1 MTAQTFVSYGQNRE
15 DVVLRR
21 ALRDVTAGSY
31 VDVGANDPRLYSLT
45 RGFYDQGWSGIT
57 VEPVPV
63 FAEAHR
69 RERPRD
75 TLVEAAVTDQPIDSV
90 TLHVIGDT
98 GLSTLVDDVSER
110 HRQDGWESRDVAVP
124 ARTLDEILESAGWE
138 GRDIHFVSVDVE
150 GAEPEVL
157 RSFDLTRWRPWIL
170 VVESTAPRSTEQTH
184 HAWEPRLLEA
194 GYVPCLFDG
203 LSRFY
208 ASPDHP
214 ELVELLSY
222 PACPLDE
229 FDTDLDRQR
238 REQIDRQQRALE
250 DAEQL
255 VERTRAET
263 VRWRTTAL
271 TRWAAAAAPVVTSH
285 VDPAAAARAAHLEQE
300 LDATRRTLSWRIT
313 APLRAVRRS
322 ARAGR

>member
-1 MTAQTFVSYGQNRE
+1 VTAQTFVSYGQNRE

-21 ALRDVTAGSY
+21 ALREVGAGSY

-57 VEPVPV
+57 VEPVPH

-75 TLVEAAVTDQPIDSV
+75 TLVEAAVTDEDVDSV

-110 HRQDGWESRDVAVP
+110 HRRDGFENQDVTVP
-124 ARTLDEILESAGWE
+124 ARTLDRILEDAGWE
-138 GRDIHFVSVDVE
+138 GREIHFVSIDVE
-150 GAEPEVL
+150 GAEPGVV
-157 RSFDLTRWRPWIL
+157 RSFDLARWRPWIL

-184 HAWEPRLLEA
+184 HAWEPRVLEA
-194 GYVPCLFDG
+194 GWVPCLFDG
-203 LSRFY
+203 LSRYY

-214 ELVELLSY
+214 ELVDLLSY

-229 FDTDLDRQR
+229 FDTDADRQR
-238 REQIDRQQRALE
+238 RETIEAQQRELDEAF
-250 DAEQL
+250 
-255 VERTRAET
+255 AET
-263 VRWRTTAL
+263 VRWRTAAL
-271 TRWAAAAAPVVTSH
+271 TRWADAATVTTDDGAH
-285 VDPAAAARAAHLEQE
+285 ERARAAHLEAE
-300 LDATRRTLSWRIT
+300 LAATRSTLSWRVT
-313 APLRAVRRS
+313 APLRAVRRGGRS
-322 ARAGR
+322 AR

>member
-1 MTAQTFVSYGQNRE
+1 VTAQTFVSYGQNRE

-21 ALRDVTAGSY
+21 ALRDVATGSY

-57 VEPVPV
+57 VEPVPA

-75 TLVEAAVTDQPIDSV
+75 TLVEAAVTDQDIDSI

-110 HRQDGWESRDVAVP
+110 HARDGWESRDVEVP
-124 ARTLDEILESAGWE
+124 AKSLDRVLEEAGWE

-157 RSFDLTRWRPWIL
+157 RSFDLRRWRPWIL

-184 HAWEPRLLEA
+184 HRWEPAVVEA
-194 GYVPCLFDG
+194 GWVPCLFDG
-203 LSRFY
+203 LSRYY

-229 FDTDLDRQR
+229 FDTDADRQR
-238 REQIDRQQRALE
+238 RETIERQQREL
-250 DAEQL
+250 AERD
-255 VERTRAET
+255 ERLDRATAET
-263 VRWRTTAL
+263 VRWRTAAL
-271 TRWAAAAAPVVTSH
+271 TRWAVGAGAAP
-285 VDPAAAARAAHLEQE
+285 DRAAHEAARAAHLESE
-300 LDATRRTLSWRIT
+300 LAATRATLSWRVT
-313 APLRAVRRS
+313 APLRAVRRGGRA
-322 ARAGR
+322 AR